1 MNDGLQVWVNK
12 ICQLIDIYILQFKID
27 PENLKIYYLC
37 YVRKP
42 Q

>member
-1 MNDGLQVWVNK
+1 MSDGLQVWVNK
-12 ICQLIDIYILQFKID
+12 ICQLIGINILQFKSD
-27 PENLKIYYLC
+27 PENLKIYYLG